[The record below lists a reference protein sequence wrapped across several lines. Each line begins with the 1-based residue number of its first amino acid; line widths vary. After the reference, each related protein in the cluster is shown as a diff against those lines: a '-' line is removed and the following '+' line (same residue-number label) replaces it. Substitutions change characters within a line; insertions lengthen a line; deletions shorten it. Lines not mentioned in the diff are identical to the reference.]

1 MCLCGRQLSQLLQI
15 FYFLFIAI
23 IIIKILMFRLHAS
36 LFRMRVTMLQF
47 HSARLLQIEFFCL
60 LNLLFSV
67 CPTLNDYF
75 WKQKKNN
82 ITNILLFLT
91 HMFFF
96 IQNMLKFAHNWITFW
111 IEKNTKRL
119 YNLADIL
126 KKDDILLSKNL
137 IYLFIQN
144 VTQSVRNC
152 DTFLDIYI
160 YLYEF
165 RQIPIT
171 GTSNNITSSDF
182 QQLYK

>member
-15 FYFLFIAI
+15 FYFLVIAI

-47 HSARLLQIEFFCL
+47 HSARLLRIEFFFVFWTCY
-60 LNLLFSV
+60 FRSV
-67 CPTLNDYF
+67 QPWMTILET
-75 WKQKKNN
+75 KKNN

-111 IEKNTKRL
+111 IEKNTKRF
-119 YNLADIL
+119 YNLADNL